1 MKNKGTLLLIKRK
14 KVNLNKKENKK
25 TKKALE
31 FYLKD
36 FAKEINDE
44 N

>member
-14 KVNLNKKENKK
+14 KISSKKKEIKK

-36 FAKEINDE
+36 FTNEINEE